1 MEELYRIK
9 TEGHAEDAAIIQGEK
24 YRFTVLTEE
33 MIRLEYCEDAQFE
46 DRATQCVID
55 RKFKVPEYQVIENEE
70 SLEIITDKLHLVII
84 SRNLPITVCRFK
96 SEEISVS
103 TIASGISEKRQ
114 QISEEQQERWMKQM
128 VRLSWSMESSQG
140 LVMEF

>member
-33 MIRLEYCEDAQFE
+33 MIRLEYCEDGQFE

-70 SLEIITDKLHLVII
+70 SLEIIT
-84 SRNLPITVCRFK
+84 
-96 SEEISVS
+96 
-103 TIASGISEKRQ
+103 
-114 QISEEQQERWMKQM
+114 
-128 VRLSWSMESSQG
+128 
-140 LVMEF
+140 

>member
-33 MIRLEYCEDAQFE
+33 MIRLEYCEDGKFE

-55 RKFKVPEYQVIENEE
+55 RKIQ
-70 SLEIITDKLHLVII
+70 SARI
-84 SRNLPITVCRFK
+84 SGNRK
-96 SEEISVS
+96 
-103 TIASGISEKRQ
+103 
-114 QISEEQQERWMKQM
+114 
-128 VRLSWSMESSQG
+128 
-140 LVMEF
+140 